1 MRIGTHHFK
10 SIERAYDYY
19 WRMGVSHP
27 DVREKLAAD
36 EIAIGPPLIVHV
48 TQGAIVGLDADGR
61 YYIEESP
68 HHTKSPEQICDD
80 AQRSV
85 MQRIKDKH
93 GATRGQLV
101 TRSIKAVG
109 GYPPAKGYRIVG
121 YDYTTPNRT
130 ASLVSMRSHYTIRVQ
145 VARTGADHLAGKVY
159 TRWIAKGSTF
169 EQALDNAITKVKQLR
184 AKA

>member
-1 MRIGTHHFK
+1 MRIGTHHFRDMG
-10 SIERAYDYY
+10 SAFNYY
-19 WRMGVSHP
+19 LRQGLEHS
-27 DVREKLAAD
+27 DVRAKLIAD
-36 EIAIGPPLIVHV
+36 EIAIGPPLIVQV
-48 TQGAIVGLDADGR
+48 AQGTTVGLDADGR

-68 HHTKSPEQICDD
+68 HNTKSPEQICDD
-80 AQRSV
+80 AQRRV

-121 YDYTTPNRT
+121 YDYTTPNLT

-169 EQALDNAITKVKQLR
+169 EQALDNAVTKVKQQR